1 MNPKLL
7 DFLERVGWTFLQAVA
22 GSVAAG
28 GTAVSLGTFD
38 WRAAL
43 IGGGTAAGFAALKV
57 LGVNASV
64 AAQVA
69 SGAVAAINSQSPVQ
83 PPGP

>member
-1 MNPKLL
+1 MNSKLL
-7 DFLERVGWTFLQAVA
+7 DFLERVGWTFVQALA

-28 GTAVSLGTFD
+28 GSAVSFGTFD

-69 SGAVAAINSQSPVQ
+69 AQVATAQPPVQ
-83 PPGP
+83 PPGS